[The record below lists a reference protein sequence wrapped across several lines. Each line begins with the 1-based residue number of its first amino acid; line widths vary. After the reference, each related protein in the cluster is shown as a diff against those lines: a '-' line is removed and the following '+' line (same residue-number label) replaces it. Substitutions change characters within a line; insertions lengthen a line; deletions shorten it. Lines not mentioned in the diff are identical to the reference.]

1 MKFFQ
6 NLFEHNT
13 RLSRILCMTMYQ
25 NEEIDNKIAQL
36 RKGILELAI
45 LAALYRNAH
54 YGYSLVRT
62 MTESGALEVKE
73 GTIYPILSRLAKEGL
88 VQTEWMESKQGPPRK
103 YYSLTPSG
111 RSTCKALD
119 SEFRRLVNL
128 VDTAGQQSA
137 SDSTEKEKPI
147 ILRKDD
153 D

>member
-1 MKFFQ
+1 
-6 NLFEHNT
+6 
-13 RLSRILCMTMYQ
+13 MYQ
-25 NEEIDNKIAQL
+25 SDEIDNKISQL

-54 YGYSLVRT
+54 YGYSLVRK
-62 MTESGALEVKE
+62 MAESGALQVKE

-88 VQTEWMESKQGPPRK
+88 VQTEWVESKQGPPRK
-103 YYSLTPSG
+103 YYSLTLAG
-111 RSTCKALD
+111 RSMCKALD

-128 VDTAGQQSA
+128 VDSA
-137 SDSTEKEKPI
+137 DRQAASGFAEKEKTI

>member
-1 MKFFQ
+1 
-6 NLFEHNT
+6 
-13 RLSRILCMTMYQ
+13 MYK

-54 YGYSLVRT
+54 YGYSLVRK
-62 MTESGALEVKE
+62 MAESGALEVKE

-88 VQTEWMESKQGPPRK
+88 VQTEWVESNQGPPRK
-103 YYSLTPSG
+103 YYSLTHSG
-111 RSTCKALD
+111 RSMCKALD
-119 SEFRRLVNL
+119 TEFRRLVNL
-128 VDTAGQQSA
+128 VDTAGQQSNN
-137 SDSTEKEKPI
+137 DSAEKEKTI